1 MQGEWACAWGWD
13 KAGGVATGSSRGAT
27 SARPLE
33 GPLGEE
39 GGALKLSGLHR
50 RQEGGLGGLWTSGL
64 DFPDHHPPPRSMAT
78 PLPSGPASI
87 PGLRRTSV
95 LHPAIGGLGVFL
107 GGNRE
112 LRDGLQLQ
120 LLLPARVSLPGL
132 GDLRRGSGQQ
142 SFLNVI
148 TWNVSTGLK
157 SWLRVAGGGGKGE
170 MGGGLPLVARVRIIL
185 HQRSMTLE

>member
-1 MQGEWACAWGWD
+1 M
-13 KAGGVATGSSRGAT
+13 
-27 SARPLE
+27 
-33 GPLGEE
+33 
-39 GGALKLSGLHR
+39 
-50 RQEGGLGGLWTSGL
+50 
-64 DFPDHHPPPRSMAT
+64 
-78 PLPSGPASI
+78 
-87 PGLRRTSV
+87 
-95 LHPAIGGLGVFL
+95 FL
-107 GGNRE
+107 GGSRE

>member
-1 MQGEWACAWGWD
+1 
-13 KAGGVATGSSRGAT
+13 
-27 SARPLE
+27 
-33 GPLGEE
+33 
-39 GGALKLSGLHR
+39 
-50 RQEGGLGGLWTSGL
+50 
-64 DFPDHHPPPRSMAT
+64 MAT
-78 PLPSGPASI
+78 PLPSGPAGI

-107 GGNRE
+107 GRSGE

-132 GDLRRGSGQQ
+132 GDLRRGSGQK

-170 MGGGLPLVARVRIIL
+170 WVEGSPWWPGL
-185 HQRSMTLE
+185 E

>member
-1 MQGEWACAWGWD
+1 
-13 KAGGVATGSSRGAT
+13 
-27 SARPLE
+27 
-33 GPLGEE
+33 
-39 GGALKLSGLHR
+39 
-50 RQEGGLGGLWTSGL
+50 
-64 DFPDHHPPPRSMAT
+64 MAT
-78 PLPSGPASI
+78 PLPSGPAGI

-107 GGNRE
+107 GGSGE

-157 SWLRVAGGGGKGE
+157 SWLRVAGGGREGG

-185 HQRSMTLE
+185 HQRSMTLELGRSNVVSTI